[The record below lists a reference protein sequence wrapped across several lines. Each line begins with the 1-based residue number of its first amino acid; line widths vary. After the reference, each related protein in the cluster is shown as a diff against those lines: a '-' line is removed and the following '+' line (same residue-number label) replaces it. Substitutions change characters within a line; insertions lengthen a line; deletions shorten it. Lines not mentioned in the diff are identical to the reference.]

1 MDLGTLGKQTR
12 FGTVREETEMRDDCD
27 RQEG

>member
-12 FGTVREETEMRDDCD
+12 FGTVQEETGMRDDCD